1 MGYLTGYGLKKGAV
15 ATSIAHD
22 SHNIIAVGASD
33 ADLALAINHVKAM
46 GGGIAV
52 VADGQLMADLPL
64 PIAGL
69 ISDQP
74 LEKVNDRLENAKEK
88 ARAQGVSPGVDPFM
102 TLSFMSL
109 TVIPSLR
116 VTTRGVFD
124 VESQRY
130 V

>member
-1 MGYLTGYGLKKGAV
+1 M

-22 SHNIIAVGASD
+22 SHNIIAVGAGD
-33 ADLALAINHVKAM
+33 EDLALAMNRVHAL
-46 GGGIAV
+46 GGGIV
-52 VADGQLMADLPL
+52 VARAGEILAEVPL

-74 LEKVNDRLENAKEK
+74 LSQVNAQLERAKET
-88 ARAQGVSPGVDPFM
+88 ARALGVKPGVDPFM

-109 TVIPSLR
+109 AVIPSLR

-124 VESQRY
+124 VASQTY
-130 V
+130 LK